1 MRHEEKFLCSKRQL
15 YLIEN
20 RIKNFLDLD
29 ASQLC
34 DGYSIRS
41 IYFDTET
48 DRFYEESLQGLQ
60 IRDKYRI
67 RIYNQSDSVIKL
79 EKKSTVNQLKKKSTS
94 FLTRE
99 IVDRILENKEWHH
112 LYPLSDD
119 TVSDFWRLQRTEML
133 LPKIVVEYVR
143 KAYVNDVGNVRIT
156 MDSDLKASWEAE
168 SFFAPDM
175 LKIPILP
182 EDKGILEVKYDGIF
196 PGYLAKIMNLG
207 VLQQISFS
215 KYVLCK
221 NFIINN
227 GREEEGY
234 EF

>member
-29 ASQLC
+29 ANQLC
-34 DGYSIRS
+34 DDYSIRS

-48 DRFYEESLQGLQ
+48 DRLYEESLQGLQ

-67 RIYNQSDSVIKL
+67 RIYNQSDNVIKL
-79 EKKSTVNQLKKKSTS
+79 EKKSTINQLKKKSTS

-99 IVDRILENKEWHH
+99 IVDRILKNKEWHH
-112 LYPLSDD
+112 LYTLSDD
-119 TVSDFWRLQRTEML
+119 TVSDFWQLQRTEML
-133 LPKIVVEYVR
+133 LPKIVVEYDR

-156 MDSDLKASWEAE
+156 MDSNLKASWEVE
-168 SFFAPDM
+168 SFFSPDL

-182 EDKGILEVKYDGIF
+182 KDKGILEVKYDGIF
-196 PGYLAKIMNLG
+196 PGYLVKIMNLG

-215 KYVLCK
+215 KYVLCR
-221 NFIINN
+221 NVILNN
-227 GREEEGY
+227 GRGEEGY